1 MDRLPSWLKNLY
13 TRAFSAA
20 DAAYNAGRVVSTAKA
35 RKTHWRRWVAFVT
48 PLGLDP
54 YLQDTTYRHRIRA
67 LTGFAAIIREGLFN
81 KGDQVRA
88 PTVSS
93 ALTAVGKACALANGI
108 DPTKCPATG
117 KFHTRIQEMLDGW
130 RKQDPAT
137 TKELP
142 VEADV
147 PEYLVALSMV
157 TTADE
162 KDKAVADLVTVAYYY
177 LLRVGEYTAK
187 GKGTPESGATQT
199 RPFKMKDVAFFAMHS
214 KTKQLYRLPPTA
226 SDWDIMNAASATLK
240 LDNQKNGWKDV
251 CINHEHNLDDINCG
265 VRALGRR
272 YCHIR
277 KHTNDPTTP
286 IFTYFVDGNGVHVI
300 NKDIREAV
308 KLAATALD
316 YEGTRGTPIKLI
328 NTHSLRIG
336 GACALALG
344 GFTDTQIMKMGRW
357 RSGAF
362 REYVR
367 ENLSNYAE
375 GMSKA
380 MKKCHYFVNI
390 DSGTYTDVSSIC
402 EKTAYGEPVVAVAA

>member
-1 MDRLPSWLKNLY
+1 
-13 TRAFSAA
+13 
-20 DAAYNAGRVVSTAKA
+20 
-35 RKTHWRRWVAFVT
+35 
-48 PLGLDP
+48 
-54 YLQDTTYRHRIRA
+54 
-67 LTGFAAIIREGLFN
+67 
-81 KGDQVRA
+81 
-88 PTVSS
+88 
-93 ALTAVGKACALANGI
+93 
-108 DPTKCPATG
+108 
-117 KFHTRIQEMLDGW
+117 MLDGW
-130 RKQDPAT
+130 RKEDPAT

-147 PEYLVALSMV
+147 PEYLTALASRS
-157 TTADE
+157 TADE

-177 LLRVGEYTAK
+177 LLRVGEYTAR
-187 GKGTPESGATQT
+187 GKGVQETGATQT
-199 RPFKMKDVAFFAMHS
+199 QPFKMKDVAFFATHS
-214 KTKQLYRLPPTA
+214 RTKKLYRLPPTA
-226 SDWDIMNAASATLK
+226 SDWDIMNATSATLK

-265 VRALGRR
+265 VRAMGRR

-277 KHTNDPTTP
+277 RHTSDPTTP
-286 IFTYFVDGNGVHVI
+286 IFTYFEDGKGWNVI

-344 GFTDTQIMKMGRW
+344 GFSDTQIMKMGRW

-402 EKTAYGEPVVAVAA
+402 EQTDYGAPVVAAAA

>member
-1 MDRLPSWLKNLY
+1 
-13 TRAFSAA
+13 
-20 DAAYNAGRVVSTAKA
+20 
-35 RKTHWRRWVAFVT
+35 
-48 PLGLDP
+48 LDP
-54 YLQDTTYRHRIRA
+54 HLQDTPYIHRIRA
-67 LTGFAAIIREGLFN
+67 LTGFAAIIREGYFN
-81 KGDQVRA
+81 KGRNEVRA

-93 ALTAVGKACALANGI
+93 ALTAVGKACALASGV

-117 KFHTRIQEMLDGW
+117 KFQTRIQETLDGW

-147 PEYLVALSMV
+147 PEYLVALARVSSA
-157 TTADE
+157 TE
-162 KDKAVADLVTVAYYY
+162 KDKATADLVMAAFYY

-187 GKGTPESGATQT
+187 GKGRQETGKTQT
-199 RPFKMKDVAFFAMHS
+199 QPFRLKDVAFFTMHS
-214 KTKQLYRLPPTA
+214 GTRQLYRLPPSA
-226 SDWDIMNAASATLK
+226 SDFDIMNATNATLK
-240 LDNQKNGWKDV
+240 LGNQKNGWKEV

-265 VRALGRR
+265 VRAIGRR

-277 KHTNDPTTP
+277 RHANDPNTP
-286 IFTYFVDGNGVHVI
+286 LFTYFEDGKACLITDQNV
-300 NKDIREAV
+300 REAV

-344 GFTDTQIMKMGRW
+344 GYSDTQIMKMGRW
-357 RSGAF
+357 KSGAF

-402 EKTAYGEPVVAVAA
+402 EMSAEGIPGLAAAA